1 MADIYRSA
9 QGAARVQARYQAF
22 LDGWPVPWR
31 ERRLRTGQGETFVI
45 DCGREDGPPLVL
57 LHGSGG
63 NSAMWSEDVACW
75 AASHRIYAVDLIG
88 DPGRS
93 APSRPALASGAYA
106 AWLDDVFAG
115 LSLERAVLVGMSL
128 GGWLALD
135 YAIRHPARVER
146 LVLFSPGGIGRQRPT
161 FLLRVLPLLLL
172 GGWGRRHALQ
182 ITSGPGPDPSA
193 HQRQYLEFL
202 SIVQQEFRRKMDPLP
217 VFADADL
224 GRLTMPVLA
233 IVGGR
238 DVILDSAETRARL
251 LAHVPDAQVLV
262 LPAASHAIWSQ
273 AEPVLA
279 FLQARRA
286 AHE

>member
-1 MADIYRSA
+1 
-9 QGAARVQARYQAF
+9 
-22 LDGWPVPWR
+22 
-31 ERRLRTGQGETFVI
+31 
-45 DCGREDGPPLVL
+45 
-57 LHGSGG
+57 
-63 NSAMWSEDVACW
+63 
-75 AASHRIYAVDLIG
+75 
-88 DPGRS
+88 
-93 APSRPALASGAYA
+93 
-106 AWLDDVFAG
+106 
-115 LSLERAVLVGMSL
+115 
-128 GGWLALD
+128 
-135 YAIRHPARVER
+135 
-146 LVLFSPGGIGRQRPT
+146 
-161 FLLRVLPLLLL
+161 
-172 GGWGRRHALQ
+172 
-182 ITSGPGPDPSA
+182 
-193 HQRQYLEFL
+193 
-202 SIVQQEFRRKMDPLP
+202 MDPLP